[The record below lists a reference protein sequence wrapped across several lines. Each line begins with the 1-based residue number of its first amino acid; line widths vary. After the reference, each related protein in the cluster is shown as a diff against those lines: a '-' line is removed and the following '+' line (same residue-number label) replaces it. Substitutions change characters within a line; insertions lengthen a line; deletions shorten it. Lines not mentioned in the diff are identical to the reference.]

1 MIIQNQMKFI
11 LKRQSKRLPCLKL
24 TDSYNITVL
33 KILMMNKYTLSLVF
47 SFQMIPQFFDI
58 IIKTQLHICFAIC
71 YNKY

>member
-1 MIIQNQMKFI
+1 MKFI
-11 LKRQSKRLPCLKL
+11 LKRQSKRLPYLKL

-33 KILMMNKYTLSLVF
+33 KTLMMNKYTLSLVF
-47 SFQMIPQFFDI
+47 TFQMIPQISIFDI